1 MQVHFAKWET
11 AVVISFFRSWGW
23 LGGSGNA
30 GPFWM
35 EEGGEQVDPQ
45 GGNSKLATTQHC
57 WQTWHDWRAGRD
69 AARRSLSTETVLPRV
84 AGTEAAAKPSS
95 LGFLPSFYFLLKP
108 SK

>member
-35 EEGGEQVDPQ
+35 EEGGEQMGPQ
-45 GGNSKLATTQHC
+45 GGNSKLATTQLC
-57 WQTWHDWRAGRD
+57 WQTWHESRAGRD
-69 AARRSLSTETVLPRV
+69 APRRSLSTETVLPRV

>member
-1 MQVHFAKWET
+1 
-11 AVVISFFRSWGW
+11 
-23 LGGSGNA
+23 
-30 GPFWM
+30 M
-35 EEGGEQVDPQ
+35 EEGGEQVGPQ